1 MIKTEKNLNHL
12 PDEGNQQGSIDFN
25 TTQQLNNINS
35 PEFNPNYLFFL
46 GGFVEGEGSNSVSI
60 SVSKNFKYGINIQPV
75 FNVSQHE
82 NGLRLLE
89 SFKTYFG
96 VGSVVQKSGAPHVWV
111 YTVKGYKH
119 IIKHVMPFLE
129 TYVQPYSC
137 KKQEYQLFKQLVLMS
152 EAGAQKNKETLIDMV
167 KIAYTLIGKGK
178 GRKRTLSE
186 VLDIINDKEAY
197 FNKIDNSNSEIKI

>member
-1 MIKTEKNLNHL
+1 MIKTEKNLIHL

-35 PEFNPNYLFFL
+35 PEFNSNYLFFL

-82 NGLRLLE
+82 NGLKLLE

-96 VGSVVQKSGAPHVWV
+96 VGSVVPKSGAPHIWV

-129 TYVQPYSC
+129 TYVQPFSC
-137 KKQEYQLFKQLVLMS
+137 KTIEYSISFVF
-152 EAGAQKNKETLIDMV
+152 T
-167 KIAYTLIGKGK
+167 
-178 GRKRTLSE
+178 
-186 VLDIINDKEAY
+186 
-197 FNKIDNSNSEIKI
+197 F